1 MARLIGLG
9 LVAGAPAVVGAWIG
23 AAAFNPNVAALL
35 FGVGVGAIGQVIWQL
50 APAMR
55 DEDGRFLHPG
65 AVVGLVAGMAT
76 LYLTGLLVS
85 V

>member
-1 MARLIGLG
+1 VQI
-9 LVAGAPAVVGAWIG
+9 
-23 AAAFNPNVAALL
+23 
-35 FGVGVGAIGQVIWQL
+35 

-55 DEDGRFLHPG
+55 DASGRLLYPASVLG
-65 AVVGLVAGMAT
+65 ILAGIAA

>member
-1 MARLIGLG
+1 
-9 LVAGAPAVVGAWIG
+9 
-23 AAAFNPNVAALL
+23 
-35 FGVGVGAIGQVIWQL
+35 VGAIGQVIWQL

-55 DEDGRFLHPG
+55 DGDGRLLHPG